1 VSMPD
6 CMIRFPTPPSEPC
19 MRLSPHTALQ
29 GSALLPH
36 DYSRGRLP
44 LRLWP
49 RSPELHLGSR
59 SPGWKLLQFQGC
71 QAPAAL
77 RPVAGF
83 PDLRL
88 LWRHRLSPGFTG
100 GLSPP
105 FQGSLS
111 RSCLWTATRLR
122 RWWLRQKTQAALCGI
137 PSIDKIN
144 QVACRT
150 VWSAHWPASASGLK
164 RLKSPKL
171 LAFPHL
177 RRFRYTGSWPAVL
190 GHIRE
195 GGSVSRRSRPTS
207 GGFTV

>member
-1 VSMPD
+1 
-6 CMIRFPTPPSEPC
+6 MIRFPTPPSEPC

-29 GSALLPH
+29 GSALLPQ

-59 SPGWKLLQFQGC
+59 SPGRKLLPFQGC

-111 RSCLWTATRLR
+111 RSCLWTTTRLR
-122 RWWLRQKTQAALCGI
+122 RWWLLQKTQAALGGI

-150 VWSAHWPASASGLK
+150 VLVGILAGPRVRAQTVKEPQATRLPPFASFPLHRVVVSCAWPQRG
-164 RLKSPKL
+164 RGIC
-171 LAFPHL
+171 FP
-177 RRFRYTGSWPAVL
+177 
-190 GHIRE
+190 
-195 GGSVSRRSRPTS
+195 
-207 GGFTV
+207 

>member
-1 VSMPD
+1 
-6 CMIRFPTPPSEPC
+6 MIRFPTPPSEPC

-29 GSALLPH
+29 GSALLPQ

-59 SPGWKLLQFQGC
+59 SPGRKLLQFQGC

-111 RSCLWTATRLR
+111 RSCLWTTTRLR
-122 RWWLRQKTQAALCGI
+122 RWWLLQKTQAALGGI

-150 VWSAHWPASASGLK
+150 VLAGL
-164 RLKSPKL
+164 RVRAQTFKSPKL

-177 RRFRYTGSWPAVL
+177 RRFRYTGSWSAVL
-190 GHIRE
+190 GHRGE